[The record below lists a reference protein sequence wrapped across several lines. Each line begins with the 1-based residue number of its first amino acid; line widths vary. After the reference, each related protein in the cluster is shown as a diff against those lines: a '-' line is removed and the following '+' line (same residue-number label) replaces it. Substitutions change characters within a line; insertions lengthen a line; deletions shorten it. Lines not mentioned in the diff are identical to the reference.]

1 MPINKKPIVVKPKK
15 SEEELSFVK
24 FDNPLIIKEIEK
36 NFPEMTDEYKRIMW
50 TQYEIFCKKQHN
62 YGPDNI
68 SVGTDL
74 KTVEDIKL
82 SMSGL
87 WFRLNDKIQRLK
99 QLTINNKVDIVAESV
114 QDTLSDLSNYG
125 IIGQIVKNKKWGK

>member
-74 KTVEDIKL
+74 KTVDDIKL
-82 SMSGL
+82 AMSGL

>member
-1 MPINKKPIVVKPKK
+1 MGINKKPIVVKPKG
-15 SEEELSFVK
+15 SEKELSFVK

-74 KTVEDIKL
+74 KTVDDIKL
-82 SMSGL
+82 AMSGL